1 MELRSEDMW
10 AALDLLAEEH
20 GLSPSGLAIAAG
32 LDPTAF
38 NRSKRE
44 RRNGR
49 ARWPSTETIA
59 KVLLA
64 TGVSFPEFA
73 RLAERASK
81 TRRNDRKKRPAAKR
95 KVERTR
101 GRAKPQPSPASA
113 RRTARL

>member
-1 MELRSEDMW
+1 MELRSDHMW
-10 AALDLLAEEH
+10 MALDLLAEEH
-20 GLSPSGLAIAAG
+20 GLSPSGLAIVAG

-64 TGVSFPEFA
+64 TRVSFPDFA
-73 RLAERASK
+73 RLVERACK
-81 TRRNDRKKRPAAKR
+81 TRTVARKRSPAAKKKR
-95 KVERTR
+95 QA
-101 GRAKPQPSPASA
+101 RAGARPATAAPSAA
-113 RRTARL
+113 RRGARL

>member
-1 MELRSEDMW
+1 MDLRSEDMW
-10 AALDLLAEEH
+10 MALDLLAEQH
-20 GLSPSGLAIAAG
+20 GFSPSGLAISAG

-64 TGVSFPEFA
+64 TKVSFPDFA
-73 RLAERASK
+73 RLAERACR
-81 TRRNDRKKRPAAKR
+81 TREQGRRKAAAAKQ
-95 KVERTR
+95 KPAQTR
-101 GRAKPQPSPASA
+101 GRARPAAAATA
-113 RRTARL
+113 RRAARS

>member
-1 MELRSEDMW
+1 MDLRSEDMW
-10 AALDLLAEEH
+10 MALDLLAEEH
-20 GLSPSGLAIAAG
+20 GLSPSGLAISAG

-64 TGVSFPEFA
+64 TRVSFPDFA
-73 RLAERASK
+73 RLTERACRAREQG
-81 TRRNDRKKRPAAKR
+81 RRKAAAKQKPAQAHGRRRPAAA
-95 KVERTR
+95 T
-101 GRAKPQPSPASA
+101 A
-113 RRTARL
+113 RRTARS

>member
-1 MELRSEDMW
+1 MDLRSEDMW
-10 AALDLLAEEH
+10 MALDLLAEEH
-20 GLSPSGLAIAAG
+20 GLSPSGLAISAG

-64 TGVSFPEFA
+64 TGESFPDFA
-73 RLAERASK
+73 RLAERACRARELSRRK
-81 TRRNDRKKRPAAKR
+81 TAGAKQKAAP
-95 KVERTR
+95 TR
-101 GRAKPQPSPASA
+101 GRARSPAAAPA
-113 RRTARL
+113 RRAARG

>member
-1 MELRSEDMW
+1 MELRSDDMW
-10 AALDLLAEEH
+10 TALDLLAEEH
-20 GLSPSGLAIAAG
+20 DLSPSGLAIAAG

-64 TGVSFPEFA
+64 TGVTFPEFA
-73 RLAERASK
+73 RLTERACRARAHG
-81 TRRNDRKKRPAAKR
+81 RRKAAAAKR
-95 KVERTR
+95 KPAQAR
-101 GRAKPQPSPASA
+101 GRARPPAASA
-113 RRTARL
+113 TRRGVRV

>member
-1 MELRSEDMW
+1 MELRSDDMW
-10 AALDLLAEEH
+10 RALDLLAEEH

-44 RRNGR
+44 RHNGR

-64 TGVSFPEFA
+64 TRVSFPDFA
-73 RLAERASK
+73 RLTERACRAREQS
-81 TRRNDRKKRPAAKR
+81 RRKAAAAKPKPAR
-95 KVERTR
+95 SG
-101 GRAKPQPSPASA
+101 GRAKQPATAATRRSA
-113 RRTARL
+113 RL